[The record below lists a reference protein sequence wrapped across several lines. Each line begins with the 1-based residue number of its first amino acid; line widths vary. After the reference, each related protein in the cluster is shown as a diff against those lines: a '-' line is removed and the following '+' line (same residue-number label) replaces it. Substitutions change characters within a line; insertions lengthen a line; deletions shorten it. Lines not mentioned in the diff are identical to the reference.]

1 MPARGVGARDGGETA
16 EVTAD
21 LAPGV
26 LFDVDGTL
34 LDTNYLHVLA
44 WWQACRDTGHPEVG
58 MWTLH
63 RAIGIGSEELVQRVL
78 GHADQDTVDAHS
90 TRYEALRDQVSAFP
104 RVAELLAACA
114 ERGLRVVL
122 ATSGKP
128 DDLDWMVPAIGAP
141 EGVLA
146 GATTSADVEAAKPRP
161 DLLEVAV
168 RDHGLDPERTTVVG
182 DTVWDVQAAERAGL
196 PCVAL
201 RCGGISEAELT
212 GAGAVEVHD
221 DPASLLDALDR
232 SRLGAAGSGGRGQQR
247 GTPGT

>member
-1 MPARGVGARDGGETA
+1 MTGQTRAMA
-16 EVTAD
+16 ED

-44 WWQACRDTGHPEVG
+44 WWQACQDTGHPEIG

-78 GHADQDTVDAHS
+78 GREDQRTVDAHS
-90 TRYEALRDQVSAFP
+90 KRYEALRDQVVAFP
-104 RVAELLAACA
+104 RTAELLEACA
-114 ERGLRVVL
+114 VRGLRVVL
-122 ATSGKP
+122 ATSGKQ
-128 DDLDWMVPAIGAP
+128 DDLDWMVPAIAAGD
-141 EGVLA
+141 GVIA
-146 GATTSADVEAAKPRP
+146 GATTSADVDAAKPRP
-161 DLLEVAV
+161 DLLQVAL
-168 RDHGLDPERTTVVG
+168 RDHHLDPDRTVVVG

-201 RCGGISEAELT
+201 LCGGISRAELAD
-212 GAGAVEVHD
+212 AGAAEVYD
-221 DPASLLDALDR
+221 DPAGLLAALDR
-232 SRLGAAGSGGRGQQR
+232 SALGAAAPQQR